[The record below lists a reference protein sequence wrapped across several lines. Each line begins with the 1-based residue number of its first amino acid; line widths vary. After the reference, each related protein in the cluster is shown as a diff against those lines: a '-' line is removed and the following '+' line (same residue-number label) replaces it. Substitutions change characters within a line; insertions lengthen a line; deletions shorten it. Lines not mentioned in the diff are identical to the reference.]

1 MTNQQSCRATGHQV
15 KSGMLKQLQ
24 KLQPKLLVF
33 TFGASLLPAMLLTAV
48 AWQFVQKPLID
59 LEKTRLD
66 DQVLAFRG
74 YTAATEKGLQNLTSG
89 YAIWTDL
96 FNAIAQENRDWIKTE
111 VSDQLILSTDV
122 DAVQIVSRK
131 GEILGY
137 RGDTLRVPA
146 VASRVAA
153 VVASSK
159 SAIELMDTS
168 DRGLLIIS
176 VAPIYKSDRTGNS
189 PGTLILGQK
198 MDEAWLR
205 NFLNFSQPTTKLQVI
220 SLDGKSITSSNAKV
234 SIDPWETTNFTNQV
248 LPAIQKGQSVY
259 RIEPSSGLNTIYAPI
274 TSQNKHIAIAKIQIV
289 SKYFNQAS
297 LTLNRLI
304 WMGLALAS
312 LLSVAIAHL
321 LAKQIGEP
329 IILLAKRSKTLA
341 AGDLTT
347 PIPGVSAGGEI
358 GQLANAYQEMAQAL
372 KTLIDNLEQ
381 RVAERT
387 HELEQERNTLED
399 RVYKRTQ
406 EFWKKNYQLQQTHD
420 QLELLNSE
428 LIAQAN
434 QLREALRNLK
444 IAQAQLIHTEK
455 MSSLGQ
461 LVAGIAH
468 EINNPI
474 NFIYANLIYVN
485 DYTQNLLRLVQRYQQ
500 SYTDPQLEK
509 YTEEIELDFLIE
521 DLPKILSSM
530 NTGAE
535 RVRQIV
541 LSLHN
546 FSRLDQ
552 AGMKQVDI
560 HEGIDSSLLI
570 LQSRLQSSAVNRTDD
585 SLDIQVIKQ
594 YGELPH
600 IECYPGQMNQ
610 VFINVLSNAVDSLLS
625 LKDKNNKK
633 IYVKTEINEYQ
644 VVKIK
649 IKDNGSGIPE
659 EVISKVF
666 DPFFTTKPVGKGIGL
681 GLTISYQILQQHQGR
696 IDITSQPGQGTEVIL
711 ELPIKKVM

>member
-1 MTNQQSCRATGHQV
+1 
-15 KSGMLKQLQ
+15 
-24 KLQPKLLVF
+24 
-33 TFGASLLPAMLLTAV
+33 AV

-96 FNAIAQENRDWIKTE
+96 FNAIAQQNRAWLKKE

-122 DAVQIVSRK
+122 DAVQIVSGK
-131 GEILGY
+131 GEILGEA
-137 RGDTLRVPA
+137 GDALRLPA
-146 VASRVAA
+146 VASRVTPL
-153 VVASSK
+153 VASGK
-159 SAIELMDTS
+159 PAVELIDTR

-176 VAPIYKSDRTGNS
+176 IAPIYKSDRSGNS

-198 MDEAWLR
+198 MDQPWLH
-205 NFLNFSQPTTKLQVI
+205 NFLSFSQPTTKLQVI
-220 SLDGKSITSSNAKV
+220 SFDGKPIISSNTKV
-234 SIDPWETTNFTNQV
+234 NIDDWETTNLTNKV
-248 LPAIQKGQSVY
+248 LPTIQKGQSVY
-259 RIEPSSGLNTIYAPI
+259 RIEPESGLNTIYAPI
-274 TSQNKHIAIAKIQIV
+274 FSQNKPVAIAKIQIV

-347 PIPGVSAGGEI
+347 PIPGVGAGGEI
-358 GQLANAYQEMAQAL
+358 GQLANAYQDMAQAL

-387 HELEQERNTLED
+387 QELEKERNSLED

-406 EFWKKNYQLQQTHD
+406 EFWKKNYQLQQAHD
-420 QLELLNSE
+420 QLQLLNSE

-434 QLREALRNLK
+434 QLREALRSLK
-444 IAQAQLIHTEK
+444 IAQVQLIQTEK

-474 NFIYANLIYVN
+474 NFIYANLIYVT
-485 DYTQNLLRLVQRYQQ
+485 DYTQNILSLVQRYQQ
-500 SYTDPQLEK
+500 SYTDPQIEK
-509 YTEEIELDFLIE
+509 YTEEIELDFLTE
-521 DLPKILSSM
+521 DLPKILYSM
-530 NTGAE
+530 KTGAD

-570 LQSRLQSSAVNRTDD
+570 LQSRLQSCALNKHDD
-585 SLDIQVIKQ
+585 TLDIKIIKQ

-600 IECYPGQMNQ
+600 VECYPGQMNQ
-610 VFINVLSNAVDSLLS
+610 VFMNILSNAVDALLY
-625 LKDKNNKK
+625 LKEKPNKT
-633 IYVKTEINEYQ
+633 IYIQTELTGSEL
-644 VVKIK
+644 IK
-649 IKDNGSGIPE
+649 LTIKDNGPGIKK

-666 DPFFTTKPVGKGIGL
+666 DPFFTTKPPGKGIGL
-681 GLTISYQILQQHQGR
+681 GLTTSYQILQEHQGR
-696 IDITSQPGQGTEVIL
+696 IDIISQPGEGTEVVI
-711 ELPIKKVM
+711 ELPIKNIK